1 MAVFKIEKNKN
12 YTVMSNYHLRDK
24 RMSLKAKGL
33 LSFMLSLPLD
43 WDYSLDGLEKI
54 CKEGKDS
61 IRSALNEL
69 KLYGYL
75 VIKKT
80 KNEKGIFEYEYMIYE
95 YPYSENP
102 DMDYPDME
110 NPTQINTNIQNTKK
124 QNDKEDREDKPKSS
138 FFDAGKHNRLTLELI
153 DRKYITKDDIQ
164 LYFYDNLFD
173 ELLIE
178 NSYVDLIM
186 VLHYILA
193 RVKWNKYKD
202 EYGNEIENKY
212 GYLKESIY
220 NNLEIINA
228 EYEELW

>member
-80 KNEKGIFEYEYMIYE
+80 QNEKGIFEYEYMIYE

-153 DRKYITKDDIQ
+153 DRKYITQDDIQ

-173 ELLIE
+173 ELLKE

-193 RVKWNKYKD
+193 RVKWNEYKD
-202 EYGNEIENKY
+202 EYGNDIENKY

-220 NNLEIINA
+220 NNLEILNA
-228 EYEELW
+228 EPVELW

>member
-80 KNEKGIFEYEYMIYE
+80 QNEKGIFEYEYMIYE

-102 DMDYPDME
+102 DMDYPNME

-153 DRKYITKDDIQ
+153 DRKYITQDDIQ

-173 ELLIE
+173 ELLKE

-202 EYGNEIENKY
+202 EYGNDIENKY

-220 NNLEIINA
+220 NNLDIINA
-228 EYEELW
+228 EPIELW

>member
-80 KNEKGIFEYEYMIYE
+80 QNEKGIFEYEYMIYE

-138 FFDAGKHNRLTLELI
+138 FFDTGKHNRLTLELI
-153 DRKYITKDDIQ
+153 DRKYIAKDDIQ

-173 ELLIE
+173 ELLID

>member
-80 KNEKGIFEYEYMIYE
+80 QNEKGIFEYEYMIYE

-102 DMDYPDME
+102 DMDYPNME

-153 DRKYITKDDIQ
+153 DRKYITQDDIQ

-173 ELLIE
+173 ELLKE

-193 RVKWNKYKD
+193 RVKWNEYKD
-202 EYGNEIENKY
+202 EYGNDIENKY

-220 NNLEIINA
+220 NNLEILNA
-228 EYEELW
+228 EPVELW

>member
-1 MAVFKIEKNKN
+1 
-12 YTVMSNYHLRDK
+12 
-24 RMSLKAKGL
+24 MSLKAKGL

-80 KNEKGIFEYEYMIYE
+80 QNEKGIFEYEYMIYE

-110 NPTQINTNIQNTKK
+110 KPTQININIQNAKK

-153 DRKYITKDDIQ
+153 DRKYITQDDIQ

-173 ELLIE
+173 ELLKE

-202 EYGNEIENKY
+202 EYGNNIENKY

-228 EYEELW
+228 EPIELW

>member
-80 KNEKGIFEYEYMIYE
+80 QNEKGIFEYEYMIYE

-110 NPTQINTNIQNTKK
+110 NSTQINTNIQNTKK

-153 DRKYITKDDIQ
+153 DRKYITQDDIQ

-173 ELLIE
+173 ELLKE

-202 EYGNEIENKY
+202 EYGNDIENKY

-228 EYEELW
+228 EPIELW

>member
-80 KNEKGIFEYEYMIYE
+80 QNNKGIFEYEYMIYE

-153 DRKYITKDDIQ
+153 DRKYITQDDIQ

-173 ELLIE
+173 ELLKE

-202 EYGNEIENKY
+202 EYGNNIKNKY

-228 EYEELW
+228 EPIELW

>member
-1 MAVFKIEKNKN
+1 MAVFRIEKNKN

-43 WDYSLDGLEKI
+43 WDYSLDGLERI

-61 IRSALNEL
+61 LRSALNEL

-80 KNEKGIFEYEYMIYE
+80 QNEKGIFEYEYMIYE
-95 YPYSENP
+95 YSYSENP

-110 NPTQINTNIQNTKK
+110 NPTQINTNIININK

-153 DRKYITKDDIQ
+153 DRKYITQDDIQ
-164 LYFYDNLFD
+164 LYFYDNLFE
-173 ELLIE
+173 ELLTE

-193 RVKWNKYKD
+193 RVKWNKFKD
-202 EYGNEIENKY
+202 EDGNNIENKY
-212 GYLKESIY
+212 GYLKEAMY
-220 NNLEIINA
+220 NNLKIINA

>member
-33 LSFMLSLPLD
+33 LSFILSLPLD

-124 QNDKEDREDKPKSS
+124 QNDKEDRKDKPKSS

-153 DRKYITKDDIQ
+153 DRKYITQDDIQ

-173 ELLIE
+173 ELLID
-178 NSYVDLIM
+178 NSYVELIM

-220 NNLEIINA
+220 NNLEILNA
-228 EYEELW
+228 EPVEL

>member
-80 KNEKGIFEYEYMIYE
+80 QNNKGIFEYEYMIYE

-153 DRKYITKDDIQ
+153 DRKYINQDDIQ
-164 LYFYDNLFD
+164 LYFYDNLFN
-173 ELLIE
+173 ELLKE

-202 EYGNEIENKY
+202 EYGNDIENKY

-220 NNLEIINA
+220 NNLEIINT
-228 EYEELW
+228 EPIELW

>member
-153 DRKYITKDDIQ
+153 DRKYITQDEIQ
-164 LYFYDNLFD
+164 LYFYDNLFG
-173 ELLIE
+173 ELLKE
-178 NSYVDLIM
+178 NSYVDLII

-202 EYGNEIENKY
+202 EYGNDIENKY

-220 NNLEIINA
+220 NNLEILNA
-228 EYEELW
+228 EPVELW

>member
-80 KNEKGIFEYEYMIYE
+80 QNNKGIFEYEYMIYE

-153 DRKYITKDDIQ
+153 DRKYITQDDIQ

-173 ELLIE
+173 ELLKE

-202 EYGNEIENKY
+202 EYGNDIENKY

-228 EYEELW
+228 EPIELW

>member
-80 KNEKGIFEYEYMIYE
+80 QNEKGIFEYEYMIYE

-110 NPTQINTNIQNTKK
+110 NQTQINTNIQNTKK

-153 DRKYITKDDIQ
+153 DRKYITQDDIQ

-173 ELLIE
+173 ELLKE

-202 EYGNEIENKY
+202 EYGNDIENKY

>member
-80 KNEKGIFEYEYMIYE
+80 QNEKGIFEYEYMIYE

-153 DRKYITKDDIQ
+153 DRKYITQDDIQ

-173 ELLIE
+173 ELLKE

-193 RVKWNKYKD
+193 RIKWKKYKD
-202 EYGNEIENKY
+202 EYGNDIENKY

-220 NNLEIINA
+220 NNLEILNA
-228 EYEELW
+228 EPVELW

>member
-80 KNEKGIFEYEYMIYE
+80 QNNKGIFEYEYMIYE

-124 QNDKEDREDKPKSS
+124 QNDKEDRKDKPKSS

-153 DRKYITKDDIQ
+153 DRKYITQDDIQ

-173 ELLIE
+173 ELLID

-193 RVKWNKYKD
+193 RVKWNKFKD
-202 EYGNEIENKY
+202 EYGNDIENKY
-212 GYLKESIY
+212 GKNAILKGM
-220 NNLEIINA
+220 NLEDGGTTK
-228 EYEELW
+228 

>member
-75 VIKKT
+75 VIKKIQ
-80 KNEKGIFEYEYMIYE
+80 NEKGIFEYEYMIYE

-138 FFDAGKHNRLTLELI
+138 FFDASKHNRLTLELI

-202 EYGNEIENKY
+202 EYGNNIENKY

-220 NNLEIINA
+220 NNLEIIYS
-228 EYEELW
+228 EPIELW

>member
-43 WDYSLDGLEKI
+43 WDYSLGGLEKI

-75 VIKKT
+75 EIKKT
-80 KNEKGIFEYEYMIYE
+80 QNEKGVFEYEYMIYE

-102 DMDYPDME
+102 DVDFPYMD
-110 NPTQINTNIQNTKK
+110 NPTQINTNIININK

-153 DRKYITKDDIQ
+153 DRKYITQDDIQ

-173 ELLIE
+173 ELLKT

-193 RVKWNKYKD
+193 RVKWNKFKD

-212 GYLKESIY
+212 GYLKEAIY

>member
-80 KNEKGIFEYEYMIYE
+80 QNEKGIFEYEYMIYE
-95 YPYSENP
+95 YMIYEYPYS
-102 DMDYPDME
+102 E

-153 DRKYITKDDIQ
+153 DRKYITQDDIQ

-173 ELLIE
+173 ELLKE

-202 EYGNEIENKY
+202 EYGNNIENKY

-228 EYEELW
+228 EPIELW

>member
-1 MAVFKIEKNKN
+1 
-12 YTVMSNYHLRDK
+12 
-24 RMSLKAKGL
+24 
-33 LSFMLSLPLD
+33 
-43 WDYSLDGLEKI
+43 
-54 CKEGKDS
+54 
-61 IRSALNEL
+61 
-69 KLYGYL
+69 
-75 VIKKT
+75 
-80 KNEKGIFEYEYMIYE
+80 MIYE
-95 YPYSENP
+95 YPYSENL

-173 ELLIE
+173 ELLKE

-202 EYGNEIENKY
+202 EYGNDIENKY

-228 EYEELW
+228 EPIELW

>member
-153 DRKYITKDDIQ
+153 DRKYITQDDIQ

-173 ELLIE
+173 ELLKE

-202 EYGNEIENKY
+202 EYGNDIENKY